1 MANLMRKGKFKN
13 AWFSQ
18 NQIYSM
24 QIDVKSYICQ
34 FTFRQLISHISCSIY
49 TRVLKI
55 GSINHFSQPIP
66 QSPLDLRFDI

>member
-1 MANLMRKGKFKN
+1 MGKLLHKGIFKN

-34 FTFRQLISHISCSIY
+34 FTFCQLISHISCSIY
-49 TRVLKI
+49 TRVMKI
-55 GSINHFSQPIP
+55 GSIIRFLQPIP
-66 QSPLDLRFDI
+66 QSLSNLTYHL

>member
-1 MANLMRKGKFKN
+1 MANILREGLFEN
-13 AWFSQ
+13 AWISQ

-49 TRVLKI
+49 TRAMKI
-55 GSINHFSQPIP
+55 GSMNRFSQLIL
-66 QSPLDLRFDI
+66 QSPLDLRYDV